1 MAGIHILQWN
11 CNGLAFRKT
20 ELIHHIESVNGKYH
34 VICLQET
41 FLKPGIMFYIPGY
54 NIVRCDRLESA
65 KGGLITLVKEGLNFS
80 EVKVDTDIEYIDV
93 KLSLKDFSLQIIN
106 IYITP
111 GKILSNRSMEC
122 FSLSSKTII
131 VGDLNGKSNMW
142 GSETPD
148 ERGRVLEEFIE
159 SKGAVVI
166 NSGQPTYQH
175 YSGSQSHL
183 DVAIVSSDLHGRTS
197 KLECV
202 K

>member
-1 MAGIHILQWN
+1 
-11 CNGLAFRKT
+11 
-20 ELIHHIESVNGKYH
+20 
-34 VICLQET
+34 
-41 FLKPGIMFYIPGY
+41 
-54 NIVRCDRLESA
+54 
-65 KGGLITLVKEGLNFS
+65 
-80 EVKVDTDIEYIDV
+80 
-93 KLSLKDFSLQIIN
+93 
-106 IYITP
+106 
-111 GKILSNRSMEC
+111 MEC

-142 GSETPD
+142 GSETETPD

-183 DVAIVSSDLHGRTS
+183 DVAIVSSDLHGRAS

>member
-1 MAGIHILQWN
+1 
-11 CNGLAFRKT
+11 
-20 ELIHHIESVNGKYH
+20 
-34 VICLQET
+34 
-41 FLKPGIMFYIPGY
+41 
-54 NIVRCDRLESA
+54 
-65 KGGLITLVKEGLNFS
+65 
-80 EVKVDTDIEYIDV
+80 
-93 KLSLKDFSLQIIN
+93 
-106 IYITP
+106 
-111 GKILSNRSMEC
+111 MEC